1 VHFIA
6 GGSDVEQA
14 KEGDFLN
21 KEERYE
27 RLEEV
32 RILSSFSV
40 KFCTFQNMIPGV
52 VRYKFFKTLE
62 IEPDFIL
69 FSFLLRIL
77 TRRLTVYQNS
87 SPGMEISSSL

>member
-32 RILSSFSV
+32 RIISSFSV
-40 KFCTFQNMIPGV
+40 KFYSFQNMIPGV

-62 IEPDFIL
+62 IEPDFIF
-69 FSFLLRIL
+69 FSF
-77 TRRLTVYQNS
+77 S
-87 SPGMEISSSL
+87 

>member
-1 VHFIA
+1 LYPTVAAKALATLDQLSSGRAVVHFIA

-32 RILSSFSV
+32 RISLLS
-40 KFCTFQNMIPGV
+40 Q
-52 VRYKFFKTLE
+52 
-62 IEPDFIL
+62 
-69 FSFLLRIL
+69 
-77 TRRLTVYQNS
+77 
-87 SPGMEISSSL
+87 

>member
-1 VHFIA
+1 VRFIA

-32 RILSSFSV
+32 RILPSFSV
-40 KFCTFQNMIPGV
+40 KFCTFQNI
-52 VRYKFFKTLE
+52 
-62 IEPDFIL
+62 
-69 FSFLLRIL
+69 
-77 TRRLTVYQNS
+77 
-87 SPGMEISSSL
+87 